1 MAGKN
6 IIQRFIDLGITPGM
20 EASLTIRIRL
30 FNVFNL
36 GCMLISL
43 IYAFINSG
51 IHNVASLINLGAILV
66 TLTNYIFIFSKRYHL
81 AFFSLLLLNSLTG
94 IAFVILFGKYIA
106 AELLFCIGL
115 VYSITMFNRWER
127 IGFGV
132 SINIIL
138 YIISL
143 YLYETSEPYFQDIKA
158 ITAAFYYPN
167 SALFLIALF
176 GLVYLLK
183 KESQQYEKEL
193 FHMNLDLNKS
203 YEKNEQLLHQML
215 PKHVADEL
223 KIKGEVEPKIHHNV
237 TVMFT
242 DFFEFTKTA
251 EKLTAIKLVNE
262 LDQYFTIFDR
272 IIEKYDLEKLKTIG
286 DAYMCVSG
294 LPDKNDD
301 HALLMIRAAIE
312 IRDAVEEMYD
322 IRTKKGKEA
331 WHIRIGIHSGTVVAG
346 IIGESKF
353 AYDIWGDTV
362 NTAAR
367 MESSSEPGKINIS
380 ETTYTLVSEK
390 INAVYRG
397 KIEAKNKG
405 ELNMY
410 FVESLK

>member
-1 MAGKN
+1 M
-6 IIQRFIDLGITPGM
+6 II
-20 EASLTIRIRL
+20 S
-30 FNVFNL
+30 
-36 GCMLISL
+36 ML
-43 IYAFINSG
+43 YAVINSG
-51 IHNVASLINLGAILV
+51 IHNVASLINV
-66 TLTNYIFIFSKRYHL
+66 LTVLMTIINYLFIFSKRYHL
-81 AFFSLLLLNSLTG
+81 AFFSLLVLNAATG
-94 IAFVILFGKYIA
+94 ISFALLFGRYIA

-115 VYSITMFNRWER
+115 VYSITMFSRWER
-127 IGFGV
+127 IGLGV
-132 SINIIL
+132 SINIVL

-143 YLYETSEPYFQDIKA
+143 YLYETSEPYFTDVKS

-167 SALFLIALF
+167 SALFLMALF

-183 KESQQYEKEL
+183 KESRQYEKQL
-193 FHMNLDLNKS
+193 IVANH
-203 YEKNEQLLHQML
+203 KNEQLLHQVL

-223 KIKGEVEPKIHHNV
+223 KLKGEVEPKIHKNV

-242 DFFEFTKTA
+242 DFYEFTKTA
-251 EKLTAIKLVNE
+251 EKLTAIKLVKD
-262 LDQYFTIFDR
+262 LDEYFTRFDR

-294 LPDKNDD
+294 LPDENKD
-301 HALLMIRAAIE
+301 HALTMIKAAIE
-312 IRDAVEEMYD
+312 IRDEVEQMFTS
-322 IRTKKGKEA
+322 RQTKGLEA

-380 ETTYTLVSEK
+380 ETTYELVK
-390 INAVYRG
+390 DQVIAQHRG

-410 FVESLK
+410 FVKRLM